1 MPTPDFYAEKS
12 KHFLPRE
19 IYFWVLNALGWF
31 ITLSLMAP
39 GADQIKAIDD
49 EQLKQVALAAIWLGH
64 AVIGTLTI
72 LVFRYCYYRQRW
84 YLKKFI
90 GSSPL
95 AIAVA
100 LGGGFAIALLVV
112 LPADLLVDNDF
123 RIYSEAGTVIIQGV
137 FSVISL
143 VGFEM
148 ASVLLVWLLI
158 YLGIE
163 GAVNARSLVVKALAL
178 ENSLKD
184 ARLNALAGQI
194 NPHFL
199 FNALNNIRFLI
210 RQDAERAEASLVDL
224 SEILRHSLGS
234 SQQEKVLLTQ
244 ELAIVERYLSLMKI
258 QMQRRLAYTIQS
270 EGAPMYALVP
280 PMMIQMLVEN
290 AIKHGVE
297 QLKDGGRVDIHCAM
311 NADKLCIEVRN
322 STAVADAD
330 TGAVTESSQNLT
342 AAQSPGGKG
351 VGLANIANRLTLLYG
366 DAAQLAMSRQ
376 QGEFVVRITLPNEV
390 LA

>member
-1 MPTPDFYAEKS
+1 VTKTNSAMPAPDFYQEKS
-12 KHFLPRE
+12 KHFFPGE
-19 IYFWVLNALGWF
+19 IYFWVLNALGWL

-39 GADQIKAIDD
+39 GAELSKAIDD
-49 EQLKQVALAAIWLGH
+49 EQLKRVALAAIWLGH
-64 AVIGTLTI
+64 AAIGTLTI
-72 LVFRYCYYRQRW
+72 LVFRYFYYRQRW

-112 LPADLLVDNDF
+112 LPADLLLDNDF
-123 RIYSEAGTVIIQGV
+123 RIYNEAGTVIIQGV

-163 GAVNARSLVVKALAL
+163 GAINARSLVLKALAL

-234 SQQEKVLLTQ
+234 SQQEKVLLSQ

-258 QMQRRLAYTIQS
+258 QMQRRLAYAIQAAD
-270 EGAPMYALVP
+270 APMYALVP

-290 AIKHGVE
+290 AIKHGLE
-297 QLKDGGRVDIHCAM
+297 QLKDGGRVDIQCAM
-311 NADKLCIEVRN
+311 NADKLCIE
-322 STAVADAD
+322 
-330 TGAVTESSQNLT
+330 
-342 AAQSPGGKG
+342 
-351 VGLANIANRLTLLYG
+351 
-366 DAAQLAMSRQ
+366 
-376 QGEFVVRITLPNEV
+376 
-390 LA
+390 